1 MSQSESNHKNVL
13 VEQSTELQQQEFER
27 LNLKELGLQPEDF
40 AQVMDAHQTLTDM
53 THSSVSEYGKDIAT
67 KTST

>member
-27 LNLKELGLQPEDF
+27 LNLKELGLRPEDF
-40 AQVMDAHQTLTDM
+40 AQ
-53 THSSVSEYGKDIAT
+53 
-67 KTST
+67 